1 MFITTVRQLI
11 AATAL
16 SVFALS
22 ASALPSLDAVKS
34 EVQKGNYAQAQTL
47 MEEVVAAKPSS
58 ARAHYIYAEILAHNK
73 RFDEA
78 ARQATTAGTLDPAI
92 GFTDPAKFKAFEA
105 LLEREQRE
113 AQAAMPAAFAA
124 PAMAAPAAPAPEPSP
139 HIPGWVWV
147 AGLLALA
154 GLAWSALKRP
164 AAAATSASASA
175 PVRMT
180 APVPMAASVC
190 APSPM
195 AMASASAAYPG
206 TGGGYGPG
214 AVPRP
219 GSGLLGVGLAA
230 AGGVAAGLLAERLMS
245 AGSHDS
251 AAASAAPVGGDALV
265 PGLFDDAVDQ
275 PSAAS
280 ALEEQPI
287 DFGGGDDWGGD
298 FSIGGLDDW

>member
-1 MFITTVRQLI
+1 MSFTTVRQWM
-11 AATAL
+11 AAAAL
-16 SVFALS
+16 SLFALS
-22 ASALPSLDAVKS
+22 ASALPSLEAVKA
-34 EVQKGNYAQAQTL
+34 EVQKGHYAQAQTL

-58 ARAHYIYAEILAHNK
+58 ARARYLYAEILAHNQ

-78 ARQATTAGTLDPAI
+78 ARQATTARTLDPAI
-92 GFTDPAKFKAFEA
+92 GFTEPAKFKAFEA
-105 LLEREQRE
+105 RLERERRE
-113 AQAAMPAAFAA
+113 AKASAAATVAA
-124 PAMAAPAAPAPEPSP
+124 PVVVAPAAPAPEPSP

-147 AGLLALA
+147 AGLLALG

-164 AAAATSASASA
+164 AAAATSVLA

-180 APVPMAASVC
+180 APVPMAASVS
-190 APSPM
+190 APM
-195 AMASASAAYPG
+195 AMAGASAADPG
-206 TGGGYGPG
+206 TGGGHGPG

-230 AGGVAAGLLAERLMS
+230 AGGVAAGLLAERLLS
-245 AGSHDS
+245 GGSHES
-251 AAASAAPVGGDALV
+251 AAASAAPQNSDALV
-265 PGLFDDAVDQ
+265 PGLFDDAGDQ

-298 FSIGGLDDW
+298 ISIGGLDDW

>member
-58 ARAHYIYAEILAHNK
+58 ARAHYIYAEILAHNQ

-78 ARQATTAGTLDPAI
+78 ARQATTARTLDPAI

-113 AQAAMPAAFAA
+113 AKAPVASAA
-124 PAMAAPAAPAPEPSP
+124 PAMVAPAAPAPEPSA

-164 AAAATSASASA
+164 AAAAAATSASA

-195 AMASASAAYPG
+195 AMADASAGGPG

-245 AGSHDS
+245 AGSHDA

-265 PGLFDDAVDQ
+265 PGLFDDPVDQ

-298 FSIGGLDDW
+298 FSVGGLDDW